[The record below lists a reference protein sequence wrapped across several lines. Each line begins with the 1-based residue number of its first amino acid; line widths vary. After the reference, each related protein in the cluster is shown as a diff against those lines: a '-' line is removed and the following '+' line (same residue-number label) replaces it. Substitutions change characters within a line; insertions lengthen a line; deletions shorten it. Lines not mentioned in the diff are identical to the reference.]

1 MRKKNNESQN
11 LIYEAYKKLKQMI
24 FQQKL
29 APGQRLVGSDLSK
42 TLNMSQTPIIN
53 ALNRLEQVGYVASEP
68 NRGFYVK
75 PYEMQE
81 VWDGFDIREAL
92 EVHAVQQAIRLS
104 DAEDFDNLYEMLIMH
119 EEYSDY
125 SFKREKFLLDARFH
139 IQIALMTKNRPF
151 RYLLKINFEHL
162 YLRANLE
169 HYDADRLSISSKEHH
184 RLIQSMKK
192 KDVITSIE
200 IIQKHIHT
208 ERDYMIQ
215 CMSKDPMEEYSYL

>member
-1 MRKKNNESQN
+1 MGKKNNESQN
-11 LIYEAYKKLKQMI
+11 LIYEAYKKIKKMI

-29 APGQRLVGSDLSK
+29 APGQRLVGSDLSQM
-42 TLNMSQTPIIN
+42 LNMSQTPIIN

-92 EVHAVQQAIRLS
+92 EVHAVQQVIRLS
-104 DAEDFDNLYEMLIMH
+104 NAEDFENLFDKLIKH

-125 SFKREKFLLDARFH
+125 SFKREKYLLDARFH
-139 IQIALMTKNRPF
+139 IQIASMTKNQPF
-151 RYLLKINFEHL
+151 KYLLKINFEHL

-169 HYDADRLSISSKEHH
+169 HYDAERLIISSKEHH
-184 RLIQSMKK
+184 RLFQSMKK
-192 KDVITSIE
+192 KDLITSIE
-200 IIQKHIHT
+200 IIRRHIHK

-215 CMSKDPMEEYSYL
+215 CLSKDPMEEYSDF

>member
-1 MRKKNNESQN
+1 MVKKNTESQN
-11 LIYEAYKKLKQMI
+11 LIYEAFKKIKQMI

-29 APGQRLVGSDLSK
+29 APGQRLVGNDFSNI
-42 TLNMSQTPIIN
+42 LNMSQTPIIN

-75 PYEMQE
+75 PYEVKE
-81 VWDGFDIREAL
+81 AWDGFDIREAM

-104 DAEDFDNLYEMLIMH
+104 DPEDFDDLYDKLIRH
-119 EEYSDY
+119 EEYKDY

-139 IQIALMTKNRPF
+139 IQIASMINNQPF
-151 RYLLKINFEHL
+151 KYLLKINFEHL

-169 HYDADRLSISSKEHH
+169 HYDADRLSISSKEHR
-184 RLIQSMKK
+184 RLFQSMKK
-192 KDVITSIE
+192 KDVITSVE
-200 IIQKHIHT
+200 IIRKHIHT

-215 CMSKDPMEEYSYL
+215 CLSKDPMEEYSYL

>member
-1 MRKKNNESQN
+1 MGKKSNASQN
-11 LIYEAYKKLKQMI
+11 LIYEAFKKIKLMI

-29 APGQRLVGSDLSK
+29 APGQRLVGSDLSN

-53 ALNRLEQVGYVASEP
+53 ALNRMEQVGYVASEP

-92 EVHAVQQAIRLS
+92 ETHAVQQATRLS
-104 DAEDFDNLYEMLIMH
+104 DAEDFENLYDTLIRH
-119 EEYSDY
+119 EDYTDY

-139 IQIALMTKNRPF
+139 IQIASMTKNRPF
-151 RYLLKINFEHL
+151 KYLLKINFEHL

-169 HYDADRLSISSKEHH
+169 HYDADRLSNSSKEHH

-192 KDVITSIE
+192 KDLLTSVE
-200 IIQKHIHT
+200 IIRKHIHA

-215 CMSKDPMEEYSYL
+215 CLTKDPMEEYSYL